1 MSTATDQ
8 SLEVDPLD
16 VLAARIREREATV
29 AVVGL
34 GYVGL
39 PLLLGIARAGY
50 PVIGVDAS
58 ADKIDVLSARR
69 STIVDVSDSEL
80 ASLDA
85 RTVFSANPG
94 PLVDADVIVLCLPTP
109 LTDGAPDLT
118 MVLAAAEDVARYL
131 RPGCL
136 VIL

>member
-16 VLAARIREREATV
+16 VLAARIREKEATV

-39 PLLLGIARAGY
+39 PLLVGIARAGF

-58 ADKIDVLSARR
+58 PDKIDVLNEGR
-69 STIVDVSDSEL
+69 SYIVDLTDSEI
-80 ASLDA
+80 ASIVEP
-85 RTVFSANPG
+85 VFSANPG
-94 PLVDADVIVLCLPTP
+94 PLSDADVIVLCL
-109 LTDGAPDLT
+109 
-118 MVLAAAEDVARYL
+118 
-131 RPGCL
+131 
-136 VIL
+136 